1 MRDILLLTNKEI
13 NADACL
19 EKIREIYPNAKENG
33 NGIMIE
39 AKFRAYLTFTDEKSD
54 SSDDLREGVNLSGRF
69 VSILEVYRSSDAKRI
84 ITAMKQ
90 LYSDLYVILDDENE
104 WSGTAQEFTET
115 DFNF

>member
-39 AKFRAYLTFTDEKSD
+39 AKFRAFLPLQTKRRILPTICVKD
-54 SSDDLREGVNLSGRF
+54 SIFRVVLSRF
-69 VSILEVYRSSDAKRI
+69 
-84 ITAMKQ
+84 
-90 LYSDLYVILDDENE
+90 
-104 WSGTAQEFTET
+104 
-115 DFNF
+115 